1 MILVAQVSDTHF
13 DLGTRNAERAER
25 VMAYLA
31 ELRRRPDAILVTG
44 DITDSGKPEQYAEA
58 RVALDADI
66 PVYALPGN
74 HDDRAAFRTVLLGEP
89 ASTAPINHAH
99 RVGDLTVALLD
110 SSVPGESGGRLS
122 EETYDWLRGV
132 LVAAPADAPIL
143 LALHHPPA
151 HLFSP
156 VIDEI
161 SLAEPEKFAEVVAAD
176 ERIVG
181 VVTGHAHSA
190 AATTF
195 AGRPLLIAPSTAS
208 VLGGEW
214 ELELPHRV
222 MDYAPDPA
230 IAMHVIDENKRITTH
245 FRNIAMDGWIN
256 VPPNQP
262 RTARSRR

>member
-13 DLGTRNAERAER
+13 DLGARNAERAER
-25 VMAYLA
+25 VMAFLA
-31 ELRRRPDAILVTG
+31 DLRRRPDAILLTG
-44 DITDSGKPEQYAEA
+44 DITDSGKPDQYAEA
-58 RVALDADI
+58 RVALAADI

-99 RVGDLTVALLD
+99 RIGNLTVALMD
-110 SSVPGESGGRLS
+110 SSIPGESGGRLT
-122 EETYDWLRGV
+122 EETLDWLRGV
-132 LVAAPADAPIL
+132 LAAAPAGAPIL

-156 VIDEI
+156 VVDSI
-161 SLAEPEKFAEVVAAD
+161 SLADPEKLAEVVAAD

-181 VVTGHAHSA
+181 VVTGHAHSS

-214 ELELPHRV
+214 ELELPDRV

-230 IAMHVIDENKRITTH
+230 VALHVIDENRRMTTH
-245 FRNIAMDGWIN
+245 FRSIPMGGWIG
-256 VPPNQP
+256 VQP
-262 RTARSRR
+262 DQRRTARSRR